1 MNQDPRRITLGKS
14 LMDIW
19 ANDPYFRSIA
29 YFSMEIGIDPKI
41 PTYAGGLGI
50 LAGDMLKSAADLNI
64 PIVGVTLLYRKGYF
78 KQQIDKDG
86 IQHELPENWHPEE
99 RLHLLPNEVSI
110 TIENRTV
117 RIRAW
122 EYTIIGATGY
132 RVPVYFLDTDYEANH
147 PEDRKL
153 SWYLYGGDLRYR
165 LCQELVLG
173 VGGLRMLRE
182 LRYNNIKTLHLNE
195 GHAGFITLELLRE
208 QGYEDYNKI
217 REKCVFTTHTP
228 VAAGHDVF
236 PYDLIDKVMQPP
248 FPDYLKNMLGG
259 EGVSMSDLAFK
270 YSRYINAVSEKH
282 REVTRKIFNLE
293 NVDYIT
299 NGIHSYTW
307 VCPGI
312 KNLFSKY
319 IRGWENDPSRL
330 VRAFSIP
337 DEELWKAHQAAK
349 LRLLAHVLETTGIE
363 LNPDILT
370 IGAAR
375 RATAYKRL
383 DLIFKDVKRLVEI
396 CAGKVQFI
404 FAGKAHPKDEEGK
417 KIIQKLIKMASELSG
432 VVKIVFLENYNME
445 LAALLTTGVDVWLN
459 TPKRPLEA
467 CGTSGMKAAVNGVL
481 NFSVLDGWWIEGC
494 REGFTGWSIGPS
506 PNEVDLLGYDESLDA
521 ESFYEKLEKEVI
533 PTYYKKR
540 DRWVQMMKYSIALN
554 GSYFNTHRML
564 REYVERAYGI
574 KRLVMEGF
582 AQI

>member
-1 MNQDPRRITLGKS
+1 
-14 LMDIW
+14 MDIW

-29 YFSMEIGIDPKI
+29 YFSMEIGLDPKI

-50 LAGDMLKSAADLNI
+50 LAGDTLKSAADLNI
-64 PIVGVTLLYRKGYF
+64 PMVGVTLLYRKGYF

-86 IQHELPENWHPEE
+86 LQRELPETWHPEE
-99 RLHLLPNEVSI
+99 RLHLLPNEVSV

-182 LRYNNIKTLHLNE
+182 LRYNNIKTFHLNE

-217 REKCVFTTHTP
+217 REKSVFTTHTP
-228 VAAGHDVF
+228 VAAGHDIF
-236 PYDLIDKVMQPP
+236 PYDLIDKVMQAP

-270 YSRYINAVSEKH
+270 YSRYVNAVSEKH
-282 REVTRKIFNLE
+282 REVTKKIFNLE

-307 VCPGI
+307 VCPGM
-312 KNLFSKY
+312 KNLFTKH

-349 LRLLAHVLETTGIE
+349 LRLLAHVLETTGVE
-363 LNPDILT
+363 LDPDILT

-375 RATAYKRL
+375 RATGYKRL

-445 LAALLTTGVDVWLN
+445 LAALLTAGVDVWLN

-494 REGFTGWSIGPS
+494 REGFTGWAIGPA

-533 PTYYKKR
+533 TTYYRKR

-582 AQI
+582 AQV

>member
-1 MNQDPRRITLGKS
+1 MNQDPRRATLGKT

-29 YFSMEIGIDPKI
+29 YFSMEIGVDPKI

-50 LAGDMLKSAADLNI
+50 LAGDLLKSAADLNI

-78 KQQIDKDG
+78 KQKIDKDG
-86 IQHELPENWHPEE
+86 VQHELPETWYPEE

-117 RIRAW
+117 KIRAW

-173 VGGLRMLRE
+173 VGGLRMLRD
-182 LRYNNIKTLHLNE
+182 LRYNNIKTFHLNE
-195 GHAGFITLELLRE
+195 GHAAFITLELLRE
-208 QGYEDYNKI
+208 QGHEDYNKI

-228 VAAGHDVF
+228 VAAGHDFF
-236 PYDLIDKVMQPP
+236 PYDLIDKVMRPP
-248 FPDYLKNMLGG
+248 FPEHLKNMLGG

-270 YSRYINAVSEKH
+270 YSRYTNAVSEKH
-282 REVTRKIFNLE
+282 REVTKKIFNVE

-307 VCPGI
+307 VCPGL
-312 KNLFSKY
+312 KNTFSKY
-319 IRGWENDPSRL
+319 IRGWENDPTRL

-349 LRLLAHVLETTGIE
+349 LKLFAHVLETTGVE
-363 LNPDILT
+363 LDPDILT

-375 RATAYKRL
+375 RATGYKRL
-383 DLIFKDVKRLVEI
+383 DLIFKDIKRLVDI

-417 KIIQKLIKMASELSG
+417 KIIQNLIKTASELSD

-445 LAALLTTGVDVWLN
+445 LAALLTAGVDVWLN

-467 CGTSGMKAAVNGVL
+467 CGTSGMKASVNGVL

-494 REGFTGWSIGPS
+494 REGFTGWSIGPY
-506 PNEVDLLGYDESLDA
+506 PNEVDLMGYDETLDA

-533 PTYYKKR
+533 PTYYEKR
-540 DRWVQMMKYSIALN
+540 DRWIQMMKYSIALN

-564 REYVERAYGI
+564 REYVERAYQI

>member
-1 MNQDPRRITLGKS
+1 MNQDSRRMTLGKS